1 MSMLKTKTKSFH
13 SRDPIAGP
21 PLMLR
26 LPSQVSRL
34 CWLAVN
40 VLIWFFWNLRKM
52 YPWLV
57 WCFLLWQD
65 IKFLKAL
72 FLLSNLRGS
81 IPDYSQFGSDK
92 ALSIPS
98 IDCLLIIF
106 IDIDKM
112 PRSHH
117 QESRVK
123 PGLWSPEDDLGM
135 SLQNVFMYKSS

>member
-13 SRDPIAGP
+13 SRDLIAGP

-26 LPSQVSRL
+26 LLSQVSRL
-34 CWLAVN
+34 CWPAVN
-40 VLIWFFWNLRKM
+40 VLICFFWNLRKM
-52 YPWLV
+52 YLWLV

-65 IKFLKAL
+65 IKLLKAL

-81 IPDYSQFGSDK
+81 IPDYNQFGSDK
-92 ALSIPS
+92 TLSIPS
-98 IDCLLIIF
+98 IDFLLITF
-106 IDIDKM
+106 TDIDKM

-123 PGLWSPEDDLGM
+123 PGLWSPKDDLGI
-135 SLQNVFMYKSS
+135 SLQDVFMYKSS